1 MAIHSF
7 KIKIPKWMK
16 WQHDCHLKNIERGT
30 ANEKGNIEVTLLE
43 DEKYLSKYGIS
54 NTPALVINDKVV
66 SQGKVLTEKEI
77 NHYIKLLS

>member
-1 MAIHSF
+1 
-7 KIKIPKWMK
+7 MK
-16 WQHDCHLKNIERGT
+16 LLKNIERGT